1 MKLIRM
7 SSRRIGIPTPT
18 LEITNAAVC
27 NPGITVELEPGE
39 VSGGGREDRK
49 KVKLLGSSL
58 IPRPS
63 LAPVFDCLQYAK
75 TESEGLVNLT
85 T

>member
-1 MKLIRM
+1 M
-7 SSRRIGIPTPT
+7 SRRIGIPTPR
-18 LEITNAAVC
+18 LENTTPAIRTPV
-27 NPGITVELEPGE
+27 TVELEPGE

>member
-1 MKLIRM
+1 MQLVRM
-7 SSRRIGIPTPT
+7 SRRICIPTPT
-18 LEITNAAVC
+18 PENTTPAIC
-27 NPGITVELEPGE
+27 NPGVTVESEPGE

-75 TESEGLVNLT
+75 MESEGLVNLT

>member
-1 MKLIRM
+1 M
-7 SSRRIGIPTPT
+7 SRRIGIPTPR
-18 LEITNAAVC
+18 LENTTPAVR
-27 NPGITVELEPGE
+27 NLEVTVELEPGE

-75 TESEGLVNLT
+75 TEPEGLVNLT

>member
-1 MKLIRM
+1 MQL
-7 SSRRIGIPTPT
+7 SRRIGVPTTT
-18 LEITNAAVC
+18 LKITTPAVR
-27 NPGITVELEPGE
+27 NLEVTVELEPGE

-63 LAPVFDCLQYAK
+63 LPGSSF
-75 TESEGLVNLT
+75 
-85 T
+85 

>member
-1 MKLIRM
+1 MQL
-7 SSRRIGIPTPT
+7 SRRIGVPTTT
-18 LEITNAAVC
+18 LKITTPAVR
-27 NPGITVELEPGE
+27 NLEVTVELEPGE

-63 LAPVFDCLQYAK
+63 LAPVFDCLQYTK